1 MFSTQFSY
9 QFGSLIIF
17 IICAFL
23 VLYVYYHYG
32 NILLLQLS
40 TKTYKKCGGGCG
52 ESFFS
57 GQIPFCKKR
66 LLFQF
71 LSYF

>member
-1 MFSTQFSY
+1 
-9 QFGSLIIF
+9 
-17 IICAFL
+17 
-23 VLYVYYHYG
+23 VYYHYG

-40 TKTYKKCGGGCG
+40 TKTYKKCGGGSG
-52 ESFFS
+52 ESFFH